1 VGPGCQ
7 GCRPREAGCRQS
19 EAGAV
24 PLTDRH
30 SLASH
35 ANSTPA
41 TDGARL
47 VVVFP
52 TIGMRCYSVSGEL
65 LWSKELG
72 PLNAGNYFDASSHW
86 GFASSPIL
94 HEGTVILQADV
105 HEGAFVAAY
114 ELATG
119 RELWKTAREEISTW
133 ATPLVVRG
141 PAGDELVTNGT
152 TIRGY
157 DPRTGR
163 ELWRLRPNSEQVVPT
178 PVAAGGLVYV
188 TTGYPPA
195 FPIYALRPGQRG
207 DLSSAVGVPGND
219 AFAWSRERG
228 GAYMSTPIVYRG
240 LLYIPNGGGR
250 LTTYDASTGEPVY
263 RARFSRGGGFTGSPV
278 AADGRLY
285 FPNQELG
292 DRVASR
298 DSRQAAAGFYALHR

>member
-1 VGPGCQ
+1 
-7 GCRPREAGCRQS
+7 
-19 EAGAV
+19 
-24 PLTDRH
+24 
-30 SLASH
+30 
-35 ANSTPA
+35 
-41 TDGARL
+41 
-47 VVVFP
+47 
-52 TIGMRCYSVSGEL
+52 MRCYSVTGEL

-163 ELWRLRPNSEQVVPT
+163 ELWRLRPNS
-178 PVAAGGLVYV
+178 GGLVYV

-250 LTTYDASTGEPVY
+250 LSTYDASTGEPVY

-285 FPNQELG
+285 FPNQDGLIVVVKAGRTYEE
-292 DRVASR
+292 VAVNDMQEQTMATPAISDGALYVR
-298 DSRQAAAGFYALHR
+298 TRGHLYALAEDEGPHAP